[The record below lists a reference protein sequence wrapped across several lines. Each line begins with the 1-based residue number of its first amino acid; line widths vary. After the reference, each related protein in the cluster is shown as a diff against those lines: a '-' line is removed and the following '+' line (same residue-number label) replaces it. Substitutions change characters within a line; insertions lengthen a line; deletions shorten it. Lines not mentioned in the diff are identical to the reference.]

1 MRTRLALALLLL
13 LAAATLAA
21 GCGRSA
27 ATTPVA
33 CLEGS
38 GPYLRALAAAPA
50 PVELDDG
57 VAISECMVENQAAG
71 ELARAGEA
79 MVAAATRLN
88 GEARAHPGGDANL
101 QLGYLVGAAQ
111 RGADGN
117 EGIDTELVRRLVV
130 AATYSPDNRPLPAA
144 FKRAYRE
151 GFDAG
156 HEGG

>member
-1 MRTRLALALLLL
+1 MRTRRALSPLLL
-13 LAAATLAA
+13 LAAAALAA
-21 GCGRSA
+21 GCGHTEE
-27 ATTPVA
+27 TTPTA

-38 GPYLRALAAAPA
+38 GPYLRALASAPG
-50 PVELDDG
+50 PVELHDE
-57 VAISECMVENQAAG
+57 VAISECLVENQAAG

-79 MVAAATRLN
+79 MVAAATHLN
-88 GEARAHPGGDANL
+88 GEARAHPGSGANL

-117 EGIDTELVRRLVV
+117 EGIDSELVRRLVV
-130 AATYSPDNRPLPAA
+130 AASYSPDNRPLPAA

-156 HEGG
+156 RENG

>member
-13 LAAATLAA
+13 AAAIPAA

-38 GPYLRALAAAPA
+38 GAYLKALAAAPA
-50 PVELDDG
+50 PVELDG
-57 VAISECMVENQAAG
+57 GAAVSECLVETQAAG
-71 ELARAGEA
+71 ELGRVGGGMAG
-79 MVAAATRLN
+79 AATRLN
-88 GEARAHPGGDANL
+88 GDARAHPGGDANL

-117 EGIDTELVRRLVV
+117 EGIDTELVRRLV
-130 AATYSPDNRPLPAA
+130 
-144 FKRAYRE
+144 
-151 GFDAG
+151 
-156 HEGG
+156 